1 MKYLLAIYVD
11 EGNRTDWD
19 DISPADAAAQMQK
32 WNDYS
37 QAAAAAGKLLGGEGL
52 QPTATATTV
61 RLAGGER
68 VLSDGPFAE
77 TKEVLG
83 GYYLLECANL
93 DDALDWA
100 AKIPS
105 LPDGGS
111 VEVRPALV
119 FEGGEDA
126 QPVHEGQA
134 SQA

>member
-1 MKYLLAIYVD
+1 VKYLLTIYVE
-11 EGNRTDWD
+11 EGGREDM
-19 DISPADAAAQMQK
+19 SPEELAAGTQK
-32 WNDYS
+32 WADYS
-37 QAAAAAGKLLGGEGL
+37 QSAAAAGVLLGGEGL

-83 GYYLLECANL
+83 GYYLLDCENL
-93 DDALDWA
+93 DEALDWA
-100 AKIPS
+100 AKVPALS
-105 LPDGGS
+105 YGGA

-119 FEGGEDA
+119 YDDPGA
-126 QPVHEGQA
+126 HPVHEGQA

>member
-1 MKYLLAIYVD
+1 MKYLLTIYVE
-11 EGNRTDWD
+11 EGGRTDWD

-77 TKEVLG
+77 TKEALG
-83 GYYLLECANL
+83 GYYLLDCDGL
-93 DDALDWA
+93 DDALEWA

-111 VEVRPALV
+111 VEVRPAL
-119 FEGGEDA
+119 EMAGADE